1 MLLVS
6 DSHLSQSFLWKLS
19 NLENKCAAHRSHRE
33 DGGSQESYFQT
44 PRLFLISE
52 RCRCFFCK
60 QVWGEFYS
68 WLVLHWVTS
77 PSNKTC
83 WNCNSSASECDLI
96 QDKSLSKCNWVKMK
110 SLRCVLIQYNGYPYQ
125 KWKFGHR
132 DRYKEETL
140 CEDTQGDCH
149 MTMKAEL
156 GVMKLWVNEC
166 QRLLAIHR
174 KLEEAKKDSFR
185 FQRHHGPTD
194 TLFQMS
200 SLQNCESLSYCL
212 LIYLFVFVWN
222 CCC

>member
-1 MLLVS
+1 
-6 DSHLSQSFLWKLS
+6 
-19 NLENKCAAHRSHRE
+19 
-33 DGGSQESYFQT
+33 
-44 PRLFLISE
+44 
-52 RCRCFFCK
+52 
-60 QVWGEFYS
+60 
-68 WLVLHWVTS
+68 
-77 PSNKTC
+77 
-83 WNCNSSASECDLI
+83 
-96 QDKSLSKCNWVKMK
+96 MK

-200 SLQNCESLSYCL
+200 SLQNCESLSCCL
-212 LIYLFVFVWN
+212 LIYLFVFVSLKLLLLGHQFVVLCFSSPRKLIWMGKLVLLRLV
-222 CCC
+222 